1 MTHADEKRQKLQ
13 ALTKLAIAT
22 REAGEPQMFVV
33 YLEGL
38 EGFDA
43 DTVTTACANL
53 VRQATWFPKVAEVV
67 EACRAVLRVEG
78 DRIAAKRRL
87 NAPLPAPLSP
97 EKHAEIM
104 AKFRAVLSRKV
115 MS

>member
-1 MTHADEKRQKLQ
+1 MNRDDEKRQKLQ

-22 REAGEPQMFVV
+22 REHAEPQLFVV

-38 EGFDA
+38 ECFDA

-53 VRQATWFPKVAEVV
+53 IREATWFPKVAEVV
-67 EACRAVLRVEG
+67 EACRAVLRLEG
-78 DRIAAKRRL
+78 DRAATRRRL